1 VHEFAL
7 LLLDGNDA
15 LDQLRG
21 EAIHLAFLA
30 FIGGVATVTGVIGW
44 FVRRDIKLAEVAR
57 AEQGLK
63 HTSLE
68 ERFNDHVRRTGME
81 LVDVKYRMGIMA
93 TQVKREIHEVTI
105 PEWPSR

>member
-1 VHEFAL
+1 V
-7 LLLDGNDA
+7 NDA

-30 FIGGVATVTGVIGW
+30 FTGGIAAVSGVIAW
-44 FVRRDIKLAEVAR
+44 FIRRDLKLAEVTR
-57 AEQGLK
+57 TEQGLRY
-63 HTSLE
+63 TALE
-68 ERFNDHVRRTGME
+68 ERFADHVRRTGME

-93 TQVKREIHEVTI
+93 TQIKREIPEVSI